1 MAKKVY
7 RITVIHQYGSIWRMW
22 PDRDDSDR
30 DDSRGK
36 TCLYRGSI
44 AKYKDVSEML
54 GYGLNIAKMPNSV
67 VITNSGCVRR
77 RMERAPT

>member
-1 MAKKVY
+1 MVATAKKVY
-7 RITVIHQYGSIWRMW
+7 RITVEHQYGQIWW
-22 PDRDDSDR
+22 KQPDRE
-30 DDSRGK
+30 DSRGK
-36 TCLYRGSI
+36 TCLYSGSI

-54 GYGLNIAKMPNSV
+54 GYGLNIAKMPKSV